1 MPKDTDLIPDLQ
13 AGEGPS
19 GGQPAVYF
27 VNADGGPTGGLDLKQ
42 LLAPLWRWRWVVCAV
57 LLLTVL
63 VGGWYFTR
71 SPKLMHQFVI
81 ESGSYPRS
89 LLLEQIEGVILPRVT
104 SGLPDGWMP
113 VIDVGA
119 LVATDETDE
128 PEPDDLATAKS
139 LISISIPSTEDNSE
153 SQQILLDRLRA
164 EMSLFSKN
172 DAVIVDVAYAGRQA
186 ELKRMIAVSRRAYSI
201 ITEDSYV
208 TALRGLVKKEMEF
221 TSAAILRQETL
232 FQFQSKRDASLDDH
246 ASRVSDRLDELL
258 VIMGETE
265 SAFPGAVQVLVDRI
279 TSLRLELEERIP
291 AERLQIERRMGEC
304 VAEQDRLAAI
314 LSQQQL
320 EAQNFDT
327 DLLARQAGAFVAVAR
342 AERNLILLEAK
353 KQAGLIFQSAK
364 IIEEIAIAR
373 LDDNKHLKTLAILIL
388 GGICSILS
396 AYALETVRLARFGA
410 LET

>member
-71 SPKLMHQFVI
+71 SPKLMHRFVI

-104 SGLPDGWMP
+104 SELPGGWMP

-119 LVATDETDE
+119 LVATDE

-139 LISISIPSTEDNSE
+139 LISISIPSAEDNSE

-186 ELKRMIAVSRRAYSI
+186 ELQQAIDVNVRAYSI

-208 TALRGLVKKEMEF
+208 TALRGLVKKEIEF
-221 TSAAILRQETL
+221 TNAAILRQETL

-246 ASRVSDRLDELL
+246 ALRVSDRLDELL
-258 VIMGETE
+258 ATMGETE
-265 SAFPGAVQVLVDRI
+265 SSFPGAVQVLVDRI

-291 AERLQIERRMGEC
+291 AERLQIERRLGEC
-304 VAEQDRLAAI
+304 AAEQDRLAAI

-320 EAQNFDT
+320 EAHNFDT

-353 KQAGLIFQSAK
+353 KQAGLIFQSTK
-364 IIEEIAIAR
+364 IIEEITIAR
-373 LDDNKHLKTLAILIL
+373 LDDNKRLKTLAILIL
-388 GGICSILS
+388 GGMCSFLA
-396 AYALETVRLARFGA
+396 AYAVETVRLARLGA

>member
-27 VNADGGPTGGLDLKQ
+27 VNADGEPTGGLDLKQ
-42 LLAPLWRWRWVVCAV
+42 LLAPIWRWRWVVWGV

-71 SPKLMHQFVI
+71 SPKLMHRFVI

-104 SGLPDGWMP
+104 SELPGGWMP

-119 LVATDETDE
+119 LVATDE

-139 LISISIPSTEDNSE
+139 LISISIPSAEDNSE

-232 FQFQSKRDASLDDH
+232 FQFQSKRDASLDDR

-258 VIMGETE
+258 ATMGGTG
-265 SAFPGAVQVLVDRI
+265 SAFSGAVQVLVGRI

-353 KQAGLIFQSAK
+353 KQAGLIFQSTK
-364 IIEEIAIAR
+364 IIEEITIAR

>member
-13 AGEGPS
+13 AGEGPF

-27 VNADGGPTGGLDLKQ
+27 VNADGEPTGGLDLKQ
-42 LLAPLWRWRWVVCAV
+42 LLAPIWRWRWVVWGV

-71 SPKLMHQFVI
+71 SPKLMHRFVI

-104 SGLPDGWMP
+104 SELPGGWMP

-128 PEPDDLATAKS
+128 PDDLATAKS
-139 LISISIPSTEDNSE
+139 LISISIPSAEDNSE

-258 VIMGETE
+258 PTIGETG
-265 SAFPGAVQVLVDRI
+265 SAFSGVVQVLVDRI

-327 DLLARQAGAFVAVAR
+327 DLLARQAGALEAVAH
-342 AERNLILLEAK
+342 AERDLVLLEAK
-353 KQAGLIFQSAK
+353 KQAGLIFQSTK
-364 IIEEIAIAR
+364 IIEEITIAR

>member
-42 LLAPLWRWRWVVCAV
+42 LLAPIWRWRWVVWGV

-71 SPKLMHQFVI
+71 SPKLMHRFVI

-104 SGLPDGWMP
+104 SELPDGWMP

-119 LVATDETDE
+119 LVFTHE
-128 PEPDDLATAKS
+128 PEPDDLSTAKT
-139 LISISIPSTEDNSE
+139 LISISIPSAEDNSE

-208 TALRGLVKKEMEF
+208 TALRGLVKKEIEF
-221 TSAAILRQETL
+221 TNAAILRQETL

-258 VIMGETE
+258 ATMGETG

-364 IIEEIAIAR
+364 IIEEIAITR

>member
-42 LLAPLWRWRWVVCAV
+42 LLAPIWRWRWVVWGV

-104 SGLPDGWMP
+104 SELPDGWMP

-119 LVATDETDE
+119 LVFTDE
-128 PEPDDLATAKS
+128 PEPDDLATAKN
-139 LISISIPSTEDNSE
+139 LISISIPSAEDNSE

-232 FQFQSKRDASLDDH
+232 FQFQSKRDASLDDR

-258 VIMGETE
+258 ATMGGTG
-265 SAFPGAVQVLVDRI
+265 SAFSGAVQVLVDRI

-353 KQAGLIFQSAK
+353 KQAGLIFQSTK
-364 IIEEIAIAR
+364 IIEELTIAR

-396 AYALETVRLARFGA
+396 AYALETVRLARLGT

>member
-27 VNADGGPTGGLDLKQ
+27 VNADGEPTGGLDLKQ
-42 LLAPLWRWRWVVCAV
+42 LLAPIWRWRWVVWGV

-71 SPKLMHQFVI
+71 SPKLMHRFVI

-104 SGLPDGWMP
+104 SELPGGWMP

-119 LVATDETDE
+119 LVATDE

-139 LISISIPSTEDNSE
+139 LISISIPSAEDNSE

-172 DAVIVDVAYAGRQA
+172 DAVIVDVAYAGKQA
-186 ELKRMIAVSRRAYSI
+186 ELKRMIAVSQRAYSI

-221 TSAAILRQETL
+221 TNAAILRQETL

-258 VIMGETE
+258 ATMGETE
-265 SAFPGAVQVLVDRI
+265 SSFPGAVQVLVDRI

-327 DLLARQAGAFVAVAR
+327 DLLARQAGALEAVAH
-342 AERNLILLEAK
+342 AERDLILLEAK
-353 KQAGLIFQSAK
+353 KQAGLIFQSTK
-364 IIEEIAIAR
+364 IIEEITIAR
-373 LDDNKHLKTLAILIL
+373 LDDNKRLKTLAILIL
-388 GGICSILS
+388 GGMCSFLA
-396 AYALETVRLARFGA
+396 AYALETVRLARLGT

>member
-42 LLAPLWRWRWVVCAV
+42 LLAPIWRWRWVVCAV

-71 SPKLMHQFVI
+71 SPKLMHRFVI

-119 LVATDETDE
+119 LVATDE

-139 LISISIPSTEDNSE
+139 LISISIPSAEDNSE

-172 DAVIVDVAYAGRQA
+172 DAVIVDVAYAGKQA
-186 ELKRMIAVSRRAYSI
+186 ELKRMIAVSQRAYSI

-258 VIMGETE
+258 VTMGETG
-265 SAFPGAVQVLVDRI
+265 SSFPGAVQVLVDRI

-291 AERLQIERRMGEC
+291 AERLQIERRLGEC
-304 VAEQDRLAAI
+304 AAEQDRLTAI

>member
-27 VNADGGPTGGLDLKQ
+27 VNADGEPTGGLDLKQ
-42 LLAPLWRWRWVVCAV
+42 LLAPIWRWRWVVCAV

-71 SPKLMHQFVI
+71 SPKLMHRFVI

-104 SGLPDGWMP
+104 SELPGGWMP

-119 LVATDETDE
+119 LVATDE

-139 LISISIPSTEDNSE
+139 LISISIPSAEDNSE

-172 DAVIVDVAYAGRQA
+172 DAVIVDVGYAAEQA
-186 ELKRMIAVSRRAYSI
+186 ELKRVVAVSQREYSI

-208 TALRGLVKKEMEF
+208 TALRGSVKKEIEF
-221 TSAAILRQETL
+221 TKAAILRQETL

-258 VIMGETE
+258 TTVGETG
-265 SAFPGAVQVLVDRI
+265 SAFSGVVQVLVDRI

-304 VAEQDRLAAI
+304 AAEQDRLAAI

-320 EAQNFDT
+320 EAHNFDT

>member
-27 VNADGGPTGGLDLKQ
+27 VNADGEPTGGLDLKQ
-42 LLAPLWRWRWVVCAV
+42 LLAPIWRWRWVVWGV

-71 SPKLMHQFVI
+71 SPKLMHRFVI

-104 SGLPDGWMP
+104 SELPGGWMP

-119 LVATDETDE
+119 LVATDE

-139 LISISIPSTEDNSE
+139 LISISIPSAEDNSE

-164 EMSLFSKN
+164 ELSLFSKN
-172 DAVIVDVAYAGRQA
+172 DAVVADVGYAAEQA
-186 ELKRMIAVSRRAYSI
+186 ELMRVIAVSQRSYSI

-208 TALRGLVKKEMEF
+208 TALRGVVKKKIEF
-221 TSAAILRQETL
+221 TKAAILRQETL

-258 VIMGETE
+258 ATMGGTG
-265 SAFPGAVQVLVDRI
+265 SAFSGAVQVLVGRI

-291 AERLQIERRMGEC
+291 AERLQIERRLGEC
-304 VAEQDRLAAI
+304 AAEQDRLTAI

-353 KQAGLIFQSAK
+353 KQAGLIFQSTK
-364 IIEEIAIAR
+364 IIEEITIAR
-373 LDDNKHLKTLAILIL
+373 LDDNKRLKTLAILIL

>member
-42 LLAPLWRWRWVVCAV
+42 LLAPIWRWRWVVWGV

-71 SPKLMHQFVI
+71 SPKLMHRFVI

-104 SGLPDGWMP
+104 SELPGGWMP

-119 LVATDETDE
+119 LVATDE

-139 LISISIPSTEDNSE
+139 LISISIPSAEDNSE

-172 DAVIVDVAYAGRQA
+172 DAVIADVGYAAEQA
-186 ELKRMIAVSRRAYSI
+186 ELMRVIAVSQRKYSM

-208 TALRGLVKKEMEF
+208 TALRGVVKKKIEF
-221 TSAAILRQETL
+221 TKAAILRQETL
-232 FQFQSKRDASLDDH
+232 FQFLSKRDASLDDR

-258 VIMGETE
+258 ATMGGTG
-265 SAFPGAVQVLVDRI
+265 SAFSGAVQVLVGRI

-327 DLLARQAGAFVAVAR
+327 DLLARQMEALEAVAR
-342 AERNLILLEAK
+342 AERALILLEAK
-353 KQAGLIFQSAK
+353 KQAGLIFQSTK
-364 IIEEIAIAR
+364 IIEEITIAR
-373 LDDNKHLKTLAILIL
+373 LDDNKRLKTLAILIL
-388 GGICSILS
+388 GGMCSFLA
-396 AYALETVRLARFGA
+396 AYAVETVRLARLGA

>member
-42 LLAPLWRWRWVVCAV
+42 LLAPIWRWRWVVWGV

-71 SPKLMHQFVI
+71 SPKLMHRFVI

-104 SGLPDGWMP
+104 SELPGGWMP

-119 LVATDETDE
+119 LVATDE

-139 LISISIPSTEDNSE
+139 LISISIPSAEDNSE

-172 DAVIVDVAYAGRQA
+172 DAVIVDVGYAAEQA
-186 ELKRMIAVSRRAYSI
+186 ELMRAIAVSQRSYSI

-208 TALRGLVKKEMEF
+208 TALRGVVEKKIEF
-221 TSAAILRQETL
+221 TKAAILRQETL
-232 FQFQSKRDASLDDH
+232 FQFQSKRNASLDDH

-258 VIMGETE
+258 VTMGETG
-265 SAFPGAVQVLVDRI
+265 SSFPGAVQVLVDRI

-327 DLLARQAGAFVAVAR
+327 DLLARQMGALEAVAR
-342 AERNLILLEAK
+342 AERALILLEAK
-353 KQAGLIFQSAK
+353 KQAGLIFQSTK
-364 IIEEIAIAR
+364 IIEEITIAR
-373 LDDNKHLKTLAILIL
+373 LDDNKRLKTLAILIL
-388 GGICSILS
+388 GGMCSFLA
-396 AYALETVRLARFGA
+396 AYALETVRLARLGT

>member
-27 VNADGGPTGGLDLKQ
+27 VNADGEPTGGLDLKQ
-42 LLAPLWRWRWVVCAV
+42 LLAPIWRWRWVVWGV

-104 SGLPDGWMP
+104 SELPGGWMP

-119 LVATDETDE
+119 LVATDE

-139 LISISIPSTEDNSE
+139 LISISIPSAEDNSE

-172 DAVIVDVAYAGRQA
+172 DAVIVDVGYAAEQA
-186 ELKRMIAVSRRAYSI
+186 ELMRAIAVSQRSYSI

-208 TALRGLVKKEMEF
+208 TALRGVVKKKIEF
-221 TSAAILRQETL
+221 TKAAILRQETL
-232 FQFQSKRDASLDDH
+232 FQFLSKRDASLDDR

-258 VIMGETE
+258 ATMGGTG
-265 SAFPGAVQVLVDRI
+265 SAFSGAVQVLVDRI

-291 AERLQIERRMGEC
+291 AERLQIERRLGEC
-304 VAEQDRLAAI
+304 AAEQDRLTAI

-320 EAQNFDT
+320 EAHNFDT

>member
-13 AGEGPS
+13 AGEGPF

-42 LLAPLWRWRWVVCAV
+42 LLAPIWRWRWVVWGV

-71 SPKLMHQFVI
+71 SPKLMHRFVI

-104 SGLPDGWMP
+104 SELPGGWMP

-119 LVATDETDE
+119 LVATDE

-139 LISISIPSTEDNSE
+139 LISISIPSAEDNSE

-172 DAVIVDVAYAGRQA
+172 DAVIADVGYAAEQA
-186 ELKRMIAVSRRAYSI
+186 ALMRVIAVSQRKYSM

-208 TALRGLVKKEMEF
+208 TALRGVVEKKIEF
-221 TSAAILRQETL
+221 TKVAILRQETL
-232 FQFQSKRDASLDDH
+232 FQFLSKRDASLDDH

-258 VIMGETE
+258 ATMGGTG
-265 SAFPGAVQVLVDRI
+265 SAFSGAVQVLVGRI

-291 AERLQIERRMGEC
+291 AERLQIERRLGEC
-304 VAEQDRLAAI
+304 AAEQDRLTAI

-353 KQAGLIFQSAK
+353 KQAGLIFQSTK
-364 IIEEIAIAR
+364 IIEEITIAR
-373 LDDNKHLKTLAILIL
+373 LDDNKRLKTLAILIL

>member
-27 VNADGGPTGGLDLKQ
+27 VNADGGGPTGGLDLKQ
-42 LLAPLWRWRWVVCAV
+42 LLAPIWRWRWVVWGV

-71 SPKLMHQFVI
+71 SPKLMHRFVI

-104 SGLPDGWMP
+104 SELPGGWMP

-119 LVATDETDE
+119 LVATDE

-139 LISISIPSTEDNSE
+139 LISISIPSAEDNSE

-172 DAVIVDVAYAGRQA
+172 DAVIADVGYAAEQA
-186 ELKRMIAVSRRAYSI
+186 ELMRVIAVSQRKYSI

-208 TALRGLVKKEMEF
+208 TALRGVVEKKIEF
-221 TSAAILRQETL
+221 TKAAILRQETL
-232 FQFQSKRDASLDDH
+232 FQFLSKRDASLDDR

-258 VIMGETE
+258 ATMGGTG
-265 SAFPGAVQVLVDRI
+265 SDFSGAVQVLVDRI

-291 AERLQIERRMGEC
+291 AERLQIERRIGEC

-320 EAQNFDT
+320 EAHNFDT

-373 LDDNKHLKTLAILIL
+373 LDDNKRLKTLAILIL

>member
-27 VNADGGPTGGLDLKQ
+27 VNADGEPTGGLDLKQ
-42 LLAPLWRWRWVVCAV
+42 LLAPIWRWRWVVWGV

-71 SPKLMHQFVI
+71 SPKLMHRFVI

-104 SGLPDGWMP
+104 SELPGGWMP

-119 LVATDETDE
+119 LVATDE

-139 LISISIPSTEDNSE
+139 LISISIPSAEDNSE

-208 TALRGLVKKEMEF
+208 TALRGVVEKKIEF
-221 TSAAILRQETL
+221 TKAAILRQETL
-232 FQFQSKRDASLDDH
+232 FQFLSKRDASLDDR

-258 VIMGETE
+258 ATMGGTG
-265 SAFPGAVQVLVDRI
+265 SAFSGAVQVLVDRI

-327 DLLARQAGAFVAVAR
+327 DLLARQAEALEAVAH
-342 AERNLILLEAK
+342 AERDLVLLEAK
-353 KQAGLIFQSAK
+353 KQAGLIFQSTK
-364 IIEEIAIAR
+364 IIEEITIAR
-373 LDDNKHLKTLAILIL
+373 LNDNKHLKTLAILIL

-396 AYALETVRLARFGA
+396 AYALETVRLARLGT

>member
-42 LLAPLWRWRWVVCAV
+42 LLAPIWRWRWVVWGV

-71 SPKLMHQFVI
+71 SPKLMHRFVI

-104 SGLPDGWMP
+104 SELPDGWMP

-119 LVATDETDE
+119 LVATDE

-139 LISISIPSTEDNSE
+139 LISISIPSAEDNSE

-172 DAVIVDVAYAGRQA
+172 DAVIADVGYAAEQA
-186 ELKRMIAVSRRAYSI
+186 ALMRVIAVSQRKYSM

-208 TALRGLVKKEMEF
+208 TALRGLVKKEIEF
-221 TSAAILRQETL
+221 TNAAILRQETL
-232 FQFQSKRDASLDDH
+232 FQFQSKRDASLDDR

-258 VIMGETE
+258 ATMGGTG
-265 SAFPGAVQVLVDRI
+265 SAFSGAVQVLVGRI

-353 KQAGLIFQSAK
+353 KQAGLIFQSTK
-364 IIEEIAIAR
+364 IIEEITIAR
-373 LDDNKHLKTLAILIL
+373 LDDNKRLKTLAILIL

>member
-42 LLAPLWRWRWVVCAV
+42 LLAPIWRWRWVVWGV

-104 SGLPDGWMP
+104 SELPGGWMP

-128 PEPDDLATAKS
+128 PDDLATAKS
-139 LISISIPSTEDNSE
+139 LISISIPSAEDNSE

-172 DAVIVDVAYAGRQA
+172 DAVIVDVGYAAEQA
-186 ELKRMIAVSRRAYSI
+186 ELMRVIAVSQRSYSI

-232 FQFQSKRDASLDDH
+232 FQFQSKRDAEIDDH

-258 VIMGETE
+258 ATMGETE
-265 SAFPGAVQVLVDRI
+265 SSFPGAVQVLVDRI

-320 EAQNFDT
+320 EAHNFDT

-364 IIEEIAIAR
+364 IIEEIAITR

>member
-42 LLAPLWRWRWVVCAV
+42 LLAPIWRWRWAVCGM

-104 SGLPDGWMP
+104 SELPGGWMP

-119 LVATDETDE
+119 LVATDE

-139 LISISIPSTEDNSE
+139 LISISIPSAEDNSE

-221 TSAAILRQETL
+221 TNAAILRQETL
-232 FQFQSKRDASLDDH
+232 FQFQSKRDASLDDR

-258 VIMGETE
+258 ATMGGTG
-265 SAFPGAVQVLVDRI
+265 SAFSGAVQVLVDRI

-373 LDDNKHLKTLAILIL
+373 LDDNKRLKTLAILIL
-388 GGICSILS
+388 GGMCSILS
-396 AYALETVRLARFGA
+396 AYALEAGRLARLGT

>member
-27 VNADGGPTGGLDLKQ
+27 VNADGEPTGGLDLKQ
-42 LLAPLWRWRWVVCAV
+42 LLAPIWRWRWVVWGV

-71 SPKLMHQFVI
+71 SPKLMHRFVI

-104 SGLPDGWMP
+104 SELSDGWMP
-113 VIDVGA
+113 VINVGA
-119 LVATDETDE
+119 LVATDE

-139 LISISIPSTEDNSE
+139 LISISIPSAEDNSE

-186 ELKRMIAVSRRAYSI
+186 ELKQAIAVNQRAYSI

-258 VIMGETE
+258 ATMGETE
-265 SAFPGAVQVLVDRI
+265 SSFPGAVQVLVDRI

-291 AERLQIERRMGEC
+291 AERLQIERRLGEC
-304 VAEQDRLAAI
+304 AAEQDRLTAI

-327 DLLARQAGAFVAVAR
+327 DLLARQAGALEAVAH
-342 AERNLILLEAK
+342 AERDLILLEAK
-353 KQAGLIFQSAK
+353 KQAGLIFQSTK
-364 IIEEIAIAR
+364 IIEEITIAR
-373 LDDNKHLKTLAILIL
+373 LDDNKRLKTLAILIL
-388 GGICSILS
+388 GGMCSFLA
-396 AYALETVRLARFGA
+396 AYALETVRLARLGT

>member
-42 LLAPLWRWRWVVCAV
+42 LLAPIWRWRWVVWGV

-71 SPKLMHQFVI
+71 SPKLMHRFVI

-104 SGLPDGWMP
+104 SELPGGWMP

-119 LVATDETDE
+119 LVATDE

-139 LISISIPSTEDNSE
+139 LISISIPSAEDNSE

-172 DAVIVDVAYAGRQA
+172 DAVIVDVGYAAEQA
-186 ELKRMIAVSRRAYSI
+186 ELMRVIAVSQRKYSI

-208 TALRGLVKKEMEF
+208 TALRGVVEKKIEF
-221 TSAAILRQETL
+221 TKAAILRQETL

-327 DLLARQAGAFVAVAR
+327 DLLARQAGALEAVAR

-353 KQAGLIFQSAK
+353 KQAGLIFQSTK
-364 IIEEIAIAR
+364 IIEEITIAR
-373 LDDNKHLKTLAILIL
+373 LDDNKRLKTLAILIL
-388 GGICSILS
+388 GGMCSFLA
-396 AYALETVRLARFGA
+396 AYALETVRLARLGT

>member
-42 LLAPLWRWRWVVCAV
+42 LLAPIWRWRWVVCAV

-104 SGLPDGWMP
+104 SELPDGWMP

-119 LVATDETDE
+119 LVFTDE
-128 PEPDDLATAKS
+128 PEPDDLATAKN
-139 LISISIPSTEDNSE
+139 LISISIPSAEDNSE

-172 DAVIVDVAYAGRQA
+172 DAVIVDVGYAGRQA

-232 FQFQSKRDASLDDH
+232 FQFQSKRDASLDDR

-258 VIMGETE
+258 ATMGGTG
-265 SAFPGAVQVLVDRI
+265 SAFSGAVQVLVDRI

-320 EAQNFDT
+320 EAHNFDT
-327 DLLARQAGAFVAVAR
+327 DLLARQAEAFVAVAH
-342 AERNLILLEAK
+342 AERNLILMEAK
-353 KQAGLIFQSAK
+353 KQAGLIFQSTK
-364 IIEEIAIAR
+364 IIEEITIAR

-396 AYALETVRLARFGA
+396 AYALETVRLARLGT

>member
-42 LLAPLWRWRWVVCAV
+42 LLAPIWRWRWVVWGV

-104 SGLPDGWMP
+104 SELPDGWMP

-119 LVATDETDE
+119 LVATDEL
-128 PEPDDLATAKS
+128 EPDDLATAKS
-139 LISISIPSTEDNSE
+139 LISISIPSAEDNSE

-172 DAVIVDVAYAGRQA
+172 DAVIVDVGYAAEQA
-186 ELKRMIAVSRRAYSI
+186 ELMRVIAVSQRSYSI

-232 FQFQSKRDASLDDH
+232 FQFQSKRNASLDDH

-258 VIMGETE
+258 VTMGETE
-265 SAFPGAVQVLVDRI
+265 SSFPGAVQVLVDRI

-304 VAEQDRLAAI
+304 VAEQDRLTAI

-373 LDDNKHLKTLAILIL
+373 LDDNKRLKTLAILIL

>member
-42 LLAPLWRWRWVVCAV
+42 LLAPIWRWRWVVWGV

-71 SPKLMHQFVI
+71 SPKLMHRFVI

-104 SGLPDGWMP
+104 SELPGGWMP

-119 LVATDETDE
+119 LVATDE

-139 LISISIPSTEDNSE
+139 LISISIPSAEDNSE

-172 DAVIVDVAYAGRQA
+172 DAVIVDVGYAAEQA
-186 ELKRMIAVSRRAYSI
+186 ELMRVIAVSQRSYSI

-208 TALRGLVKKEMEF
+208 TALRGVVKKKIEF
-221 TSAAILRQETL
+221 TKAAILRQETL
-232 FQFQSKRDASLDDH
+232 FQFQSKRDASLDDR

-258 VIMGETE
+258 ATMGGTG
-265 SAFPGAVQVLVDRI
+265 SAFSGAVQVLVDRI

-304 VAEQDRLAAI
+304 AAEQDRLAAI

-353 KQAGLIFQSAK
+353 KQAGLIFQSTK
-364 IIEEIAIAR
+364 IIEEITIAR